1 MSSRTIIYD
10 KNGKE
15 VGLNLDVRIL
25 DFLQKNKIFYY
36 IYTDNIG
43 SFDMCYYEIDEKKST
58 KMPQKS
64 LDSFNDFIVNSS
76 SSWNKIDSPYE
87 TLIYDINMNFV
98 KKIYNYTMLIKIQIV
113 N

>member
-1 MSSRTIIYD
+1 
-10 KNGKE
+10 
-15 VGLNLDVRIL
+15 
-25 DFLQKNKIFYY
+25 
-36 IYTDNIG
+36 
-43 SFDMCYYEIDEKKST
+43 MCYYEIDEKKST

-76 SSWNKIDSPYE
+76 SSWDKIDSPYE

-98 KKIYNYTMLIKIQIV
+98 KKIYNDTMLSKIKIA